1 MEETLN
7 NYDQDQFEREIHS
20 SLTSDSKTIKS
31 AGRLK
36 LESWLNKNMRIE
48 MSDGRL
54 LIGIF
59 LCTDQ
64 AKNVILGSC
73 HEYLKPNDDG
83 IEEEP
88 RFLGLA
94 MVPGHHIIS
103 IMIDDTAM
111 LTSDIL

>member
-1 MEETLN
+1 MDDNLDEFIEENEQEDLPDNVKEPTVKSS
-7 NYDQDQFEREIHS
+7 ER
-20 SLTSDSKTIKS
+20 L
-31 AGRLK
+31 R

-64 AKNVILGSC
+64 ARNVILGSC
-73 HEYLKPNDDG
+73 HEYLKPTDDCA
-83 IEEEP
+83 EDEP

-94 MVPGHHIIS
+94 MVPGHHIVS
-103 IMIDDTAM
+103 IMVDEM
-111 LTSDIL
+111 LSSDIL